1 MIQVTTTELKT
12 NTAKYIT
19 LANKEDIIITRN
31 GKPVARLI
39 GQKANKVEMAQSLF
53 GILKD
58 VEINEEVLKEERRS
72 AI

>member
-1 MIQVTTTELKT
+1 MIQITTTELKT
-12 NTAKYIT
+12 NIARYIA

-31 GKPVARLI
+31 GNMVAKII
-39 GQKANKVEMAQSLF
+39 GQKSDKVEMAQSLF

-58 VEINEEVLKEERRS
+58 TEIDEKALKEERRS